1 MLHLIRINLFQVK
14 TPRIQHNKSQQRVQ
28 HHRGRSLGNLGV
40 VIFKIRCKMHKMIQ
54 LCLMLHA
61 HAFYLH
67 FFTPSTGNFEAVCPY
82 FCRQSASKP
91 AELNAANISQARLG
105 QQQQDNITN

>member
-40 VIFKIRCKMHKMIQ
+40 VIFKIRCKTHKMIQ
-54 LCLMLHA
+54 LCLMP

-67 FFTPSTGNFEAVCPY
+67 FYTPSSCNFEAPT
-82 FCRQSASKP
+82 FADNQHPNR
-91 AELNAANISQARLG
+91 LN
-105 QQQQDNITN
+105 